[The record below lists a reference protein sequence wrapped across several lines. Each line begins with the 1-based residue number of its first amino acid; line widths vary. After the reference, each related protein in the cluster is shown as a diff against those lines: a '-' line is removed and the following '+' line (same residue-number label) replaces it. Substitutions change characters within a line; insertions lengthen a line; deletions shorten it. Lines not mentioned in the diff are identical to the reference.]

1 MSGTHSR
8 GRMQYVRPPLM
19 CHCQTKSGIQ
29 ATKQAQGNCYKP
41 QLIKAEWLM
50 IKVGLTSSEREKTAG
65 AHRIDISPNQTFR
78 RVCACGWPR
87 LWFVNNC
94 GSLTTIGLVRAV
106 STVRVLVAH
115 PELWDA
121 MHGSLAL
128 ELVWRTCA
136 LSWNIKTEKNIA
148 GYLQGQWKAIVRVWG
163 GKNIQNLL
171 YL

>member
-41 QLIKAEWLM
+41 QLIKAEWFM
-50 IKVGLTSSEREKTAG
+50 IKAGLTPSEREKTVG
-65 AHRIDISPNQTFR
+65 AYRIDISPNQTFR

-87 LWFVNNC
+87 LWFVNNNC
-94 GSLTTIGLVRAV
+94 SSLTTIGLVRAV
-106 STVRVLVAH
+106 STVWVFVAH

-121 MHGSLAL
+121 MHGGLAL

-136 LSWNIKTEKNIA
+136 LSWNIKADRK
-148 GYLQGQWKAIVRVWG
+148 
-163 GKNIQNLL
+163 
-171 YL
+171 